1 MGTILDDILATKR
14 EEVSERKQAQP
25 VAKLEALCKEQA
37 DPRGFAAALAKG
49 TAERAAVISEIKRAS
64 PSKGLIREH
73 FDVAEIARSYASHG
87 AACLSVLTD
96 VSYFQGSDD
105 HLRTARAAVDLP
117 IIRKD
122 FVVDPYQITEARA
135 LGADC
140 VLLIVS
146 ALDIMQLTTLY
157 QHARNLG
164 LDVLIEVHDRT
175 ELEAALTLRPEL
187 IGVNNRNLKTFEVS
201 LDTTIDLLPHMPE
214 DVVKV
219 TESGIRN
226 RADIQRMQ
234 DVGVHAFLVGEAFMR
249 AQDPGAELSALFEL
263 ELNPLNSG

>member
-14 EEVSERKQAQP
+14 AEVAERKQARP
-25 VAKLEALCKEQA
+25 AATLETLCTEQA
-37 DPRGFAAALAKG
+37 APRGFAAALARG

-87 AACLSVLTD
+87 AACISVLTD
-96 VSYFQGSDD
+96 ESYFQGSDD

-140 VLLIVS
+140 VLLIVA

-157 QHARNLG
+157 QHAKNLG

-175 ELEAALTLRPEL
+175 ELEAALTLGPAL
-187 IGVNNRNLKTFEVS
+187 VGVNNRNLKTFDVS
-201 LDTTIDLLPHMPE
+201 LDTTINLLQHVPE
-214 DVVKV
+214 GVVLV
-219 TESGIRN
+219 TESGIHSRE
-226 RADIQRMQ
+226 DIERMHEA
-234 DVGVHAFLVGEAFMR
+234 GVHAFLVGEAFMR
-249 AQDPGAELSALFEL
+249 AEDPGAELKALFRL
-263 ELNPLNSG
+263 